1 MRSLT
6 FAAQVLWLD
15 TNNINDIPETL
26 LRMSALV
33 NLHISGNPMRTP
45 PYTVRVAVH
54 GRLPC
59 EAPTYASPVQVA
71 ALGITAIRKYYS
83 DRNTRINRLMRLL
96 MDCGVGTDRNGVHS
110 NSVSGFLNDGLGC
123 VILACCGCNPYE
135 ISNVVTFTLAWADI

>member
-15 TNNINDIPETL
+15 TNNIKDIPETL

-54 GRLPC
+54 VRLPC
-59 EAPTYASPVQVA
+59 EAPTYACPCA
-71 ALGITAIRKYYS
+71 G
-83 DRNTRINRLMRLL
+83 
-96 MDCGVGTDRNGVHS
+96 CGVGDHCYSQV
-110 NSVSGFLNDGLGC
+110 LQ
-123 VILACCGCNPYE
+123 
-135 ISNVVTFTLAWADI
+135 